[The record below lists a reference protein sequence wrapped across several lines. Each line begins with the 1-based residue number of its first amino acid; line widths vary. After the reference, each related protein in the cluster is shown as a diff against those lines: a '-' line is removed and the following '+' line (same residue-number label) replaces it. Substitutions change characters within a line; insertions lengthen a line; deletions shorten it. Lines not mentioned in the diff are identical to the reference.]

1 MKAKYINP
9 FTDFGFKKL
18 FGEEASKPMLIDFLN
33 SLLPESN
40 IVDLA
45 FKDKEQLGQ
54 TDQDRKA
61 IYDIY
66 CENEKGEK
74 FIVELQKAKQKYF
87 KDRTIYYS
95 TFPIREQAEK
105 GEWNYQLKA
114 VYCIGVLDFTFDD
127 YDNEPEKSEVIHT
140 VQLKDQHNRLFFDKL
155 KYVYLEM
162 PNFNKT
168 EQELGTGLHSVRL
181 DEWLYFIKNLEDFQS
196 IPAIFKDEIFMQ
208 AFEKAEIA
216 KYSEK
221 EFKEYQQSLKYF
233 RDNNATFEYAIETAF
248 DEGKDAGKMES
259 AINIAKALKE
269 NGVPNDII
277 SKTTGLLVR
286 LPFNDITN

>member
-40 IVDLA
+40 IVDLT

-74 FIVELQKAKQKYF
+74 FIVELQKARQKYF

-95 TFPIREQAEK
+95 TFPIQEQAEK

-114 VYCIGVLDFTFDD
+114 VYCIGILDFTFDD

-140 VQLKDQHNRLFFDKL
+140 VQLKDQHNKPFFEKL

-162 PNFNKT
+162 PNFKKT
-168 EQELGTGLHSVRL
+168 EQELQTRL

-196 IPAIFKDEIFMQ
+196 IPAIFEDEIFIQ

-216 KYSEK
+216 KYSER
-221 EFKEYQQSLKYF
+221 EFNEYQQSLKYF
-233 RDNNATFEYAIETAF
+233 RDNNATFDYAIETAF
-248 DEGKDAGKMES
+248 DEGKMERS
-259 AINIAKALKE
+259 IEIAKTLKA
-269 NGVPNDII
+269 NGVSSDII
-277 SKTTGLLVR
+277 SKSTGLSESQIEGL
-286 LPFNDITN
+286 

>member
-40 IVDLA
+40 IVDLT
-45 FKDKEQLGQ
+45 FKDKEQLGN

-140 VQLKDQHNRLFFDKL
+140 VQLKDQHNRIFFDKL

-162 PNFNKT
+162 PNFKKT
-168 EQELGTGLHSVRL
+168 EQELETRL
-181 DEWLYFIKNLEDFQS
+181 DEWLYFIQNLEDFQT
-196 IPAIFKDEIFMQ
+196 IPAIFEDEIFIQ

-216 KYSEK
+216 KYSES
-221 EFKEYQQSLKYF
+221 EFNEYQQSLKYF
-233 RDNNATFEYAIETAF
+233 RDNNATFDYAIETAF
-248 DEGKDAGKMES
+248 DEGKDVGKMES
-259 AINIAKALKE
+259 AIKIAKALKE

-277 SKTTGLLVR
+277 SKTTGISETEIENL
-286 LPFNDITN
+286 

>member
-40 IVDLA
+40 IVDLT

-127 YDNEPEKSEVIHT
+127 YDNEPERNEVIHT
-140 VQLKDQHNRLFFDKL
+140 VQLKDQHNRLFFNKL

-162 PNFNKT
+162 PNFKKT
-168 EQELGTGLHSVRL
+168 EQELQTRL

-196 IPAIFKDEIFMQ
+196 IPAIFEDEIFIQ

-216 KYSEK
+216 KYSER
-221 EFKEYQQSLKYF
+221 EFNEYQQSLKYF
-233 RDNNATFEYAIETAF
+233 RDNNATFDYAVETAF
-248 DEGKDAGKMES
+248 DEGKMKRSRE
-259 AINIAKALKE
+259 IAKALKE
-269 NGVPNDII
+269 NGIPNNII
-277 SKTTGLLVR
+277 SSTTGLLETEIEK
-286 LPFNDITN
+286 L

>member
-40 IVDLA
+40 IVDLT
-45 FKDKEQLGQ
+45 FKDKEQLGN

-127 YDNEPEKSEVIHT
+127 YDNEPERNEVIHI
-140 VQLKDQHNRLFFDKL
+140 VQLKDQHNRVFFDKL

-162 PNFNKT
+162 PNFKKT
-168 EQELGTGLHSVRL
+168 EEELKTRL
-181 DEWLYFIKNLEDFQS
+181 DEWLYFIQNLEDFQT
-196 IPAIFKDEIFMQ
+196 IPAIFEDEIFIQ

-216 KYSEK
+216 KYSES
-221 EFKEYQQSLKYF
+221 EFNEYQQSLKYF
-233 RDNNATFEYAIETAF
+233 RDNNATFDYAIETAF
-248 DEGKDAGKMES
+248 DEGKDVGKMES
-259 AINIAKALKE
+259 AIKIAKALKE

-277 SKTTGLLVR
+277 SKTTGISETEIENL
-286 LPFNDITN
+286 

>member
-54 TDQDRKA
+54 TDQDRKV

-66 CENEKGEK
+66 CENDKGEK

-114 VYCIGVLDFTFDD
+114 VYCIGILDFTFDD
-127 YDNEPEKSEVIHT
+127 YDSEPEKSEVIHT

-162 PNFNKT
+162 PNFKKT
-168 EQELGTGLHSVRL
+168 EKELENRL
-181 DEWLYFIKNLEDFQS
+181 DEWLYFIRNLEDFQT
-196 IPAIFKDEIFMQ
+196 IPTIFEDEIFIQ

-216 KYSEK
+216 KYSER
-221 EFKEYQQSLKYF
+221 EYNEYQQSLKYF
-233 RDNNATFEYAIETAF
+233 RDNNNTFDYAVETAF
-248 DEGKDAGKMES
+248 EEGQIKRSRE
-259 AINIAKALKE
+259 IAKSLKE
-269 NGVPNDII
+269 NGVPTNII
-277 SKTTGLLVR
+277 STTTGLSETEIENL
-286 LPFNDITN
+286 

>member
-54 TDQDRKA
+54 TDQDRKV

-66 CENEKGEK
+66 CENDKGEK

-114 VYCIGVLDFTFDD
+114 VYCIGILDFTFDD

-162 PNFNKT
+162 PNFKKT
-168 EQELGTGLHSVRL
+168 EQELENRL
-181 DEWLYFIKNLEDFQS
+181 DEWLYFIRNLEDFQT
-196 IPAIFKDEIFMQ
+196 IPTIFEDEIFRQ

-216 KYSEK
+216 KYSER
-221 EFKEYQQSLKYF
+221 EYNEYQQSLKYF
-233 RDNNATFEYAIETAF
+233 RDNNNTFDYAVETAF
-248 DEGKDAGKMES
+248 DEGKDVGKMES
-259 AINIAKALKE
+259 TISIAKALKE
-269 NGVPNDII
+269 KGMTNNFI
-277 SKTTGLLVR
+277 SSVTGLSETEIENL
-286 LPFNDITN
+286 

>member
-40 IVDLA
+40 IVDLT

-74 FIVELQKAKQKYF
+74 FIVELQKARQKYF

-95 TFPIREQAEK
+95 TFPIQEQAEK

-114 VYCIGVLDFTFDD
+114 VYCIGILDFTFDD
-127 YDNEPEKSEVIHT
+127 YENEPEKSEVIHT
-140 VQLKDQHNRLFFDKL
+140 VQLKDQHNKPFFKKL

-162 PNFNKT
+162 PNFKKT
-168 EQELGTGLHSVRL
+168 EQELQTRL

-196 IPAIFKDEIFMQ
+196 IPAIFEDEIFIQ

-216 KYSEK
+216 KYSER
-221 EFKEYQQSLKYF
+221 EFNEYQQSLKFF
-233 RDNNATFEYAIETAF
+233 RDNNATFDYAIETAF
-248 DEGKDAGKMES
+248 DEGQMKRSID
-259 AINIAKALKE
+259 IAKALKE

-277 SKTTGLLVR
+277 SKTTGLSETEVENL
-286 LPFNDITN
+286 

>member
-40 IVDLA
+40 IVDLT
-45 FKDKEQLGQ
+45 FKDKEQLGN

-140 VQLKDQHNRLFFDKL
+140 VQLKDQHNRIFFDKL

-162 PNFNKT
+162 PNFKKT
-168 EQELGTGLHSVRL
+168 EQELETRL
-181 DEWLYFIKNLEDFQS
+181 DEWLYFIQNLEDFQT
-196 IPAIFKDEIFMQ
+196 IPAIFEDEIFMQ

-216 KYSEK
+216 KYSEL
-221 EFKEYQQSLKYF
+221 EFNEYQQSLKYF
-233 RDNNATFEYAIETAF
+233 RDNNATFDYAVEIAFEKGQKKRSIE
-248 DEGKDAGKMES
+248 
-259 AINIAKALKE
+259 IAKSLKDS
-269 NGVPNDII
+269 GVSNDII
-277 SKTTGLLVR
+277 SSTTGLSENGIENL
-286 LPFNDITN
+286 

>member
-1 MKAKYINP
+1 MRAKYINP

-40 IVDLA
+40 IVDLT

-162 PNFNKT
+162 PNFKKA
-168 EQELGTGLHSVRL
+168 EQELETRL

-196 IPAIFKDEIFMQ
+196 VPAIFEDEIFMQ

-216 KYSEK
+216 KYSER
-221 EFKEYQQSLKYF
+221 EFNEYQQSLKYF
-233 RDNNATFEYAIETAF
+233 RDNNNIFDYAVETAF
-248 DEGKDAGKMES
+248 DDGQKKKSIEIG
-259 AINIAKALKE
+259 KALKE
-269 NGVPNDII
+269 KGMTNDFI
-277 SKTTGLLVR
+277 SSVTGLSETEIEDL
-286 LPFNDITN
+286 

>member
-40 IVDLA
+40 IVDLT

-114 VYCIGVLDFTFDD
+114 VYCIGVLDFVFDD

-140 VQLKDQHNRLFFDKL
+140 VQLKDQHNRIFFNKL

-162 PNFNKT
+162 PNFKKT
-168 EQELGTGLHSVRL
+168 EQELETRL

-196 IPAIFKDEIFMQ
+196 IPEIFEDEIFMQ

-216 KYSEK
+216 KYSER
-221 EFKEYQQSLKYF
+221 EFNEYQQSLKYF
-233 RDNNATFEYAIETAF
+233 RDNNNTFDYAVETAF
-248 DEGKDAGKMES
+248 DDGQKKKSIEIG
-259 AINIAKALKE
+259 KALKDK
-269 NGVPNDII
+269 GMTNDFI
-277 SKTTGLLVR
+277 SSVTGLSETEIENL
-286 LPFNDITN
+286 

>member
-40 IVDLA
+40 IIDLA

-54 TDQDRKA
+54 TDQDRKV

-66 CENEKGEK
+66 CENDKGEK

-114 VYCIGVLDFTFDD
+114 VYCIGILDFTFDD

-162 PNFNKT
+162 PNFKKA
-168 EQELGTGLHSVRL
+168 EQELENRL
-181 DEWLYFIKNLEDFQS
+181 DEWLYFIRNLEDFQT
-196 IPAIFKDEIFMQ
+196 IPTIFEDEIFRQ

-216 KYSEK
+216 KYSER
-221 EFKEYQQSLKYF
+221 EYNEYQQSLKYF
-233 RDNNATFEYAIETAF
+233 RDNNNTFDYAVETAF
-248 DEGKDAGKMES
+248 DEGKDVGKMES
-259 AINIAKALKE
+259 AIKIAKALKE
-269 NGVPNDII
+269 NGVPKDII
-277 SKTTGLLVR
+277 SKSTGLSET
-286 LPFNDITN
+286 DIENL

>member
-40 IVDLA
+40 IVDLT
-45 FKDKEQLGQ
+45 FKDKEQLGN

-140 VQLKDQHNRLFFDKL
+140 VQLKDQHNRIFFDKL

-162 PNFNKT
+162 PNFKKT
-168 EQELGTGLHSVRL
+168 EQELETRL
-181 DEWLYFIKNLEDFQS
+181 DEWLYFIQNLEDFQT
-196 IPAIFKDEIFMQ
+196 IPAIFEDEIFMQ

-216 KYSEK
+216 KYSEL
-221 EFKEYQQSLKYF
+221 EFNEYQQSLKYF
-233 RDNNATFEYAIETAF
+233 RDNNATFDYAVEIAFEEGQKKRSIE
-248 DEGKDAGKMES
+248 
-259 AINIAKALKE
+259 IAKSLKDS
-269 NGVPNDII
+269 GVSNDII
-277 SKTTGLLVR
+277 SSTTGLSENGIENL
-286 LPFNDITN
+286 

>member
-1 MKAKYINP
+1 MTAKYINP
-9 FTDFGFKKL
+9 FTDFGFKRL

-95 TFPIREQAEK
+95 TFPIREQADK

-114 VYCIGVLDFTFDD
+114 VYCIGVLGFTFDD

-162 PNFNKT
+162 PNFKKT
-168 EQELGTGLHSVRL
+168 EQELENRL

-196 IPAIFKDEIFMQ
+196 IPAIFEDEIFRQ

-216 KYSEK
+216 KYSER
-221 EFKEYQQSLKYF
+221 EFNEYQQSLKYF
-233 RDNNATFEYAIETAF
+233 RDNINTFDYAVETAF
-248 DEGKDAGKMES
+248 DDGQKKKSIEIG
-259 AINIAKALKE
+259 KALKIK
-269 NGVPNDII
+269 GMTNDFI
-277 SKTTGLLVR
+277 SSVTGLSETEIQNL
-286 LPFNDITN
+286 

>member
-40 IVDLA
+40 IVDLT

-66 CENEKGEK
+66 CENEKGDK

-162 PNFNKT
+162 PNFKKS
-168 EQELGTGLHSVRL
+168 EQELESRL

-196 IPAIFKDEIFMQ
+196 IPEIFEDEIFRQ

-216 KYSEK
+216 KYSEI
-221 EFKEYQQSLKYF
+221 EFYEYQQSLKFF

-248 DEGKDAGKMES
+248 DEGKDVGKMES
-259 AINIAKALKE
+259 AINIAKALKA
-269 NGVPNDII
+269 NGVPFDII
-277 SKTTGLLVR
+277 SKSTGLSENEIENL
-286 LPFNDITN
+286 

>member
-40 IVDLA
+40 IVDLT

-74 FIVELQKAKQKYF
+74 FIVELQKARQKYF

-95 TFPIREQAEK
+95 TFPIQEQAEK

-114 VYCIGVLDFTFDD
+114 VYCIGILDFTFDD
-127 YDNEPEKSEVIHT
+127 YENEPEKSEVIHT
-140 VQLKDQHNRLFFDKL
+140 VQLKDQHNKPFFEKL

-162 PNFNKT
+162 PNFKKT
-168 EQELGTGLHSVRL
+168 EQELQTRL

-196 IPAIFKDEIFMQ
+196 IPAIFEDEIFIQ

-216 KYSEK
+216 KYSER
-221 EFKEYQQSLKYF
+221 EFNEYQQSLKFF
-233 RDNNATFEYAIETAF
+233 RDNNATFDYAIETAF
-248 DEGKDAGKMES
+248 DEGKMERS
-259 AINIAKALKE
+259 IEIAKTLKA
-269 NGVPNDII
+269 NGVSSDII
-277 SKTTGLLVR
+277 SKSTGLSESQIEGL
-286 LPFNDITN
+286 

>member
-54 TDQDRKA
+54 TDQDRKV

-66 CENEKGEK
+66 CENDKGEK

-95 TFPIREQAEK
+95 TFPIRKQAEK

-114 VYCIGVLDFTFDD
+114 VYCIGILDFTFDD

-162 PNFNKT
+162 PNFKKS
-168 EQELGTGLHSVRL
+168 EQELETRL
-181 DEWLYFIKNLEDFQS
+181 DEWLYFIRNLEDFQT
-196 IPAIFKDEIFMQ
+196 IPTIFEDEIFRQ

-216 KYSEK
+216 KYSER
-221 EFKEYQQSLKYF
+221 EYNEYQQSLKYF
-233 RDNNATFEYAIETAF
+233 RDNNNTFDYAVETAF
-248 DEGKDAGKMES
+248 EEGQKKRSIE
-259 AINIAKALKE
+259 IAKSLKE
-269 NGVPNDII
+269 NGVPKNII
-277 SKTTGLLVR
+277 SATTGLSEDEIENL
-286 LPFNDITN
+286 

>member
-40 IVDLA
+40 IVDLT

-66 CENEKGEK
+66 CENEIGEK

-162 PNFNKT
+162 PNFKKT
-168 EQELGTGLHSVRL
+168 EQELGTGRHSVRL

-196 IPAIFKDEIFMQ
+196 IPAIFEDEIFIQ

-216 KYSEK
+216 KYSER
-221 EFKEYQQSLKYF
+221 EFNEYQQSLKYF
-233 RDNNATFEYAIETAF
+233 RDNNNTFDYAVETAF
-248 DEGKDAGKMES
+248 DDGQKKKSIEIG
-259 AINIAKALKE
+259 KALKDK
-269 NGVPNDII
+269 GMTNDFI
-277 SKTTGLLVR
+277 SSVTGLSETEIENL
-286 LPFNDITN
+286 

>member
-1 MKAKYINP
+1 L
-9 FTDFGFKKL
+9 T
-18 FGEEASKPMLIDFLN
+18 
-33 SLLPESN
+33 
-40 IVDLA
+40 

-95 TFPIREQAEK
+95 TFPIREQAER

-140 VQLKDQHNRLFFDKL
+140 VQLKDQHNKLFFDKL

-162 PNFNKT
+162 PNFKKT
-168 EQELGTGLHSVRL
+168 EEELKTRL
-181 DEWLYFIKNLEDFQS
+181 DEWLYFIKNLEDFQT
-196 IPAIFKDEIFMQ
+196 IPAIFEDEIFIQ

-216 KYSEK
+216 KYSER
-221 EFKEYQQSLKYF
+221 EFNEYQQSLKYF
-233 RDNNATFEYAIETAF
+233 RDNNNTFNYAVETAF
-248 DEGKDAGKMES
+248 EEGQMKRSNE
-259 AINIAKALKE
+259 IAKALKE
-269 NGVPNDII
+269 NGVPSNII
-277 SKTTGLLVR
+277 SMTTGLSETEIENL
-286 LPFNDITN
+286 

>member
-40 IVDLA
+40 IVELA
-45 FKDKEQLGQ
+45 FKDKEQLGN

-66 CENEKGEK
+66 CENEKGGK
-74 FIVELQKAKQKYF
+74 FIVELQKANGSTHRQKYF

-127 YDNEPEKSEVIHT
+127 YDNEPERKEVIHT
-140 VQLKDQHNRLFFDKL
+140 VQLKDQHNKLFFDKL

-162 PNFNKT
+162 PNFKKT
-168 EQELGTGLHSVRL
+168 EQELQTRL

-196 IPAIFKDEIFMQ
+196 IPAIFEDEIFMQ

-216 KYSEK
+216 KYSER
-221 EFKEYQQSLKYF
+221 EFNEYQQSLKYF
-233 RDNNATFEYAIETAF
+233 RDNNATFDYAVETAF
-248 DEGKDAGKMES
+248 DEGKMERS
-259 AINIAKALKE
+259 IEIAKTLKE
-269 NGVPNDII
+269 KGFPNDII
-277 SKTTGLLVR
+277 SSVTGLLETEIEN
-286 LPFNDITN
+286 L